1 MRRVAHGPGECKA
14 IFANFPV
21 QVAAKTGTAERAGK
35 INPLMKPNI

>member
-1 MRRVAHGPGECKA
+1 MTRKCQA

-35 INPLMKPNI
+35 INPPDEANT